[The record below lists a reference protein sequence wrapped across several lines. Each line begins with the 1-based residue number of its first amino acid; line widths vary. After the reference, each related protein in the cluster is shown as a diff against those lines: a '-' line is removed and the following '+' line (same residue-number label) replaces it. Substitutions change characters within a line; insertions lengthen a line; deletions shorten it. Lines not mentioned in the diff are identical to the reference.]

1 MNKSREIV
9 STEKLRQALRVVKQ
23 PRTVLAVVIVLPILT
38 GLVSGRGGSV
48 GGTATRSASIPTWLT
63 ILTGGAVVAGSFVF
77 TSFLTDHES
86 VRDVNTRS
94 LSLPEFPPLES
105 VLKTAGE
112 LFGIATVAFVV
123 YRGLV
128 GTVRPQYNAAILIV
142 WAGWWAGYSMSTYF
156 IGNSWPILNPWK
168 AIASR
173 LPTLDRPYPER
184 YGRWPSVAFLL
195 LLVYVEVVTPVDS
208 APRLLSL
215 VIVAY
220 SAVTLAGAVVYGN
233 ETWFETV
240 DPISGVFRVYG
251 RIAPIQKTN
260 DGYMVQFPGASLAES
275 DTAASKDTVAFTIAL
290 LWGTSFDGVV
300 TTGSWSRLARAIV
313 ESGVPYPLVYLFGLG
328 TGFAVFYGAY
338 RFAAA
343 RSRKRT
349 ETPVTT
355 EFIEGWFVPALIPI
369 AAAYHVAHYLTYFLG
384 LSPALA
390 LAVSNPFAAPET
402 LYTLTIPAWFINIKL
417 LLIVAGHVLGVWIAH
432 SLALSLFPGSLKPI
446 RSQYPFIVVMVLY
459 TMTGLWIIA
468 QPYVNPAYV

>member
-1 MNKSREIV
+1 MNKGREIV
-9 STEKLRQALRVVKQ
+9 WTEKVREIAGVVRQR
-23 PRTVLAVVIVLPILT
+23 RTVLAIILALPILT
-38 GLVSGRGGSV
+38 GIVSARGGSV
-48 GGTATRSASIPTWLT
+48 GGTATRSASIPMWLT
-63 ILTGGAVVAGSFVF
+63 VLTGGAVVAGSFVF

-86 VRDVNTRS
+86 VRDVNARS
-94 LSLPEFPPLES
+94 LPLPVVPSLES
-105 VLKTAGE
+105 VIKTAGE
-112 LFGIATVAFVV
+112 FIGIATVIFVV

-142 WAGWWAGYSMSTYF
+142 WTGWWAGYSMSTYF
-156 IGNSWPILNPWK
+156 VGNSWPILNPWK
-168 AIASR
+168 SVASR
-173 LPTLDRPYPER
+173 LPTFDRAYPER
-184 YGRWPSVAFLL
+184 YGRWPSVGFLL
-195 LLVYVEVVTPVDS
+195 LLVYAEVVLPVDTV
-208 APRLLSL
+208 PRLLSL

-220 SAVTLAGAVVYGN
+220 SGVTLAGAVVYGE

-240 DPISGVFRVYG
+240 DPISGMFRMYG
-251 RIAPIQKTN
+251 RIAPVQKTD
-260 DGYMVQFPGASLAES
+260 DGYTLKFPGALLAES

-300 TTGSWSRLARAIV
+300 TTGSWSRLTRAVV

-343 RSRKRT
+343 RARKRT
-349 ETPVTT
+349 DTPVTA

-384 LSPALA
+384 LSPALVV
-390 LAVSNPFAAPET
+390 AVSNPFAAPET
-402 LYTLTIPAWFINIKL
+402 LYTLTIPAWFINVKL

-468 QPYVNPAYV
+468 QPYVTPPYV